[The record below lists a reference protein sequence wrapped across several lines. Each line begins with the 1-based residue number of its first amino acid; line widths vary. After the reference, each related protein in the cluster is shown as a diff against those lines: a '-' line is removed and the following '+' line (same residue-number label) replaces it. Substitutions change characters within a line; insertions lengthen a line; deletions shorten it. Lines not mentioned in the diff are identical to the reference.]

1 MRYDCRNAIRGLLM
15 HLCQIPDSRIHSVEI
30 PTGLPLVYDP
40 HLRKIRLLQEL
51 VPAHHPHQRS
61 PEGEGTLLAGRALL
75 QKYHFGDSPELLFD
89 LDQLDVPLED
99 LLQHQ
104 DSSSSSTTGSGSS
117 TDSSSHSHTGSTSTD
132 SAQTAAGTTGS
143 TSS

>member
-1 MRYDCRNAIRGLLM
+1 M

-104 DSSSSSTTGSGSS
+104 GTSSSSTTGRGGSYA
-117 TDSSSHSHTGSTSTD
+117 DSSSSQSHTGSTSTD
-132 SAQTAAGTTGS
+132 SAQTAPGTTGS